1 MLLETLMSDPDSVQ
15 KALHQQLLLLL
26 LFLLLRQQKP
36 VILDALT
43 LASAGVGGFAPLETL
58 TNHG

>member
-15 KALHQQLLLLL
+15 KALHQLLLLL
-26 LFLLLRQQKP
+26 LLLRQQKP

>member
-26 LFLLLRQQKP
+26 LLLRQQKP

>member
-26 LFLLLRQQKP
+26 LLLLRQQKP